1 MAIADPM
8 DISSPNAGQYV
19 ELGADGA
26 LRLDSGTELR
36 RFGVAYQT
44 YGTLNAEKSN
54 AVLVCHALTGDQ
66 HAANAHPLTGKPGW
80 WDIMIGPGRPL
91 DTNRYFIIS
100 TNVLGGCMG
109 STGPKEINPDTGEVW
124 GLSFPVITIGD
135 MVRAQARLLDHL
147 GIERAAILGTSRGGL
162 IAMVIAATAKDRLT
176 GVALND
182 IGPELMA
189 EGLADIDAY
198 LGRRPKAQTFE
209 EAAAMRASLM
219 PGFEGVPHSRW
230 AEEVR
235 IHYTNTADGLN
246 INYDPALR
254 DAVAAAA
261 MQPAPDLWPLFAALD
276 GLPLALIRGKNS
288 NLLSTETAK
297 KMRTLRPDL
306 IYADVPGRGHVPFLD
321 EPEALAVLHEWRT
334 HLP

>member
-1 MAIADPM
+1 MPEFSAPDGTRLHFTDEGEGPPILCLAGLTRNGNDFGYVTPHLNRNRLIRMDYRGRGKSEWTDHATYSIPNEAAD
-8 DISSPNAGQYV
+8 
-19 ELGADGA
+19 A
-26 LRLDSGTELR
+26 L
-36 RFGVAYQT
+36 A
-44 YGTLNAEKSN
+44 
-54 AVLVCHALTGDQ
+54 
-66 HAANAHPLTGKPGW
+66 
-80 WDIMIGPGRPL
+80 
-91 DTNRYFIIS
+91 
-100 TNVLGGCMG
+100 
-109 STGPKEINPDTGEVW
+109 
-124 GLSFPVITIGD
+124 
-135 MVRAQARLLDHL
+135 LLDHL

-176 GVALND
+176 GLALND